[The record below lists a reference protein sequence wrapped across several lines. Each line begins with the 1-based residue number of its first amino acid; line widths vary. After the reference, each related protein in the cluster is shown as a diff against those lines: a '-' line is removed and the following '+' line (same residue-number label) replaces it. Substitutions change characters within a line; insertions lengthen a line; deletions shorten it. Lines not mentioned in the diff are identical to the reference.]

1 MTPWHPVLQVLHW
14 SMAAMLLAMVGAGL
28 VMARAAETA
37 AASGDF
43 SAQVLGLSIFE
54 AYQLHKSVGVVLFA
68 LVLFRLVWRL
78 THSSP
83 ELPSA
88 MPRTERLAAL
98 GTHAIL
104 YTLML
109 TMPLTGWLLASAS
122 PLGIPTLVFGVLPLP
137 HPIGPD
143 ADTEAVLSG
152 LHLAGGLA
160 LLALAGLHVAA
171 ALKHHFIDRDDVL
184 RAMLPSLDL
193 RRWLSLG
200 TAVLLLSAA
209 TGSGPAE
216 AQARWVVVPE
226 DSAIG
231 FTVNIGGS
239 EATGGFETWTAAIAF
254 DLEMPASG
262 TVEVAVDTA
271 SVFIDAAQ
279 ARSAISGPDWLAV
292 RTHAEAQF
300 SAVGFDWNDA
310 SELVI
315 DGTLTLLG
323 IARPLTLSGR
333 LDVKGANAV
342 ATVSGTIERLEHG
355 IGDASPAVSQEV
367 TVTVTLT
374 AIRSN
379 EN

>member
-1 MTPWHPVLQVLHW
+1 
-14 SMAAMLLAMVGAGL
+14 MAAMLLAMVGAGL

-43 SAQVLGLSIFE
+43 SARVLGLSIFE

-78 THSSP
+78 TYRSP

-104 YTLML
+104 YALML

-193 RRWLSLG
+193 RRWLLLG

-239 EATGGFETWTAAIAF
+239 EATGGFETWTAAIVF
-254 DLEMPASG
+254 DPETPASG

-271 SVFIDAAQ
+271 SVFIDAVQ

-292 RTHAEAQF
+292 RTYAEAQF

-310 SELVI
+310 GELVI

-323 IARPLTLSGR
+323 TARPLTLSGR

-342 ATVSGTIERLEHG
+342 ATVSGTVERLEHG

>member
-1 MTPWHPVLQVLHW
+1 MTPWHPVLRVLHW

-43 SAQVLGLSIFE
+43 SARVLGLSIFE

-78 THSSP
+78 TYRSP

-104 YTLML
+104 YALML

-193 RRWLSLG
+193 RRWLLLG

-239 EATGGFETWTAAIAF
+239 EATGGFETWTAAIVF
-254 DLEMPASG
+254 DPETPASG

-292 RTHAEAQF
+292 RTYAEAQF

-310 SELVI
+310 GELVI

-323 IARPLTLSGR
+323 TARPLTLSGR